1 MALINSVNSYI
12 IPLMWVFSYKLDEDG
27 YLDKYKAR
35 LVARGDLCLLTDQD
49 TYAATLATRVFRALM
64 AIAAYFDLDIY
75 QFDAIN
81 AFTNT
86 YLDEDVFVRFPD
98 GFSVQGKCLK
108 LIKALYRLPRSPL
121 LWFNDLSATFKKLG
135 LTQVPECA
143 CIFTSDKLVVFFF
156 VDDIVILCHPL
167 NRAAYKEF

>member
-1 MALINSVNSYI
+1 MASIDSVNSYI
-12 IPLMWVFSYKLDEDG
+12 IPLMWVFTYKFNKDG

-35 LVARGDLCLLTDQD
+35 LVARGDLCPSIDQD
-49 TYAATLATRVFRALM
+49 IYATILAARVFRALI

-81 AFTNT
+81 AFTNA
-86 YLDEDVFVRFPD
+86 YLNEDVYARFPD

-108 LIKALYRLPRSPL
+108 LIKALYGLPRSPL

-135 LTQVPECA
+135 LT
-143 CIFTSDKLVVFFF
+143 
-156 VDDIVILCHPL
+156 
-167 NRAAYKEF
+167 

>member
-1 MALINSVNSYI
+1 
-12 IPLMWVFSYKLDEDG
+12 
-27 YLDKYKAR
+27 
-35 LVARGDLCLLTDQD
+35 
-49 TYAATLATRVFRALM
+49 
-64 AIAAYFDLDIY
+64 
-75 QFDAIN
+75 
-81 AFTNT
+81 
-86 YLDEDVFVRFPD
+86 VRFPD

-156 VDDIVILCHPL
+156 VDDIVVLCHPS
-167 NRAAYKEF
+167 NRAAYKEFQAELTKAYKMREIGEIKWFLEIRVVRDRT

>member
-1 MALINSVNSYI
+1 
-12 IPLMWVFSYKLDEDG
+12 MWVFTYKFNEDG

-35 LVARGDLCLLTDQD
+35 LVARGDLCPSTDQD
-49 TYAATLATRVFRALM
+49 TYATTLAARVFRALM
-64 AIAAYFDLDIY
+64 LIAAYFDLDIY

-81 AFTNT
+81 VFTNV
-86 YLDEDVFVRFPD
+86 YLDEDVYARFPD

-135 LTQVPECA
+135 LT
-143 CIFTSDKLVVFFF
+143 
-156 VDDIVILCHPL
+156 
-167 NRAAYKEF
+167 